1 MALFCAGRPHK
12 CVLACLAAL
21 VNLTFLFAFYVALE
35 NGEGV
40 KAIVKDI
47 AGNNAKASG
56 GKSRRT
62 SCHCVL
68 CGDDGDGD
76 GDGEHAAKSANTTH
90 ERRHRQQR
98 QQRRQQQQYEH
109 TFSVKIRGDGHG
121 AAALHLVS

>member
-1 MALFCAGRPHK
+1 MLSCAGRPHT
-12 CVLACLAAL
+12 CVLAGLAAL
-21 VNLTFLFAFYVALE
+21 VNLSLLFTFYVALE

-40 KAIVKDI
+40 KSIVKDI
-47 AGNNAKASG
+47 GFIAGNNDEASG

-68 CGDDGDGD
+68 CGDDGDG
-76 GDGEHAAKSANTTH
+76 EHAAKSANTTH
-90 ERRHRQQR
+90 ENVQRH
-98 QQRRQQQQYEH
+98 RQQQQYEH